1 MNERLVIHLPEL
13 PTDHQI
19 VYIGERARV
28 SSATSTIIVDG
39 HSLVACHFNG
49 CRMFLVRF
57 DMGSGKYEL
66 VDQIQTEFQGRPTET
81 DLMSWDGHGNIV
93 TTNFFHHNCSFYR
106 LGDDKLAHDA
116 DSSVRIGDFV
126 HGVKFYSPDVVAVT
140 SRKKHGGVYFINRRT
155 DKLEWVLRI
164 PKLSVQDICFL
175 SPTRAAVISGHGSP
189 LFRAFNIYDSV
200 IHLLD
205 VVRDEQRVEVRGKR
219 VFKASHLDNII
230 HYMGRLYITD
240 QYNNSVVVLDPDS
253 LETLDEYTGYDFP
266 HGIDVNHGLL
276 AVTNYGTN
284 TIEVRRLGRPG
295 DAGDRTN
302 RPGTAA

>member
-1 MNERLVIHLPEL
+1 MVIHLPEL

-19 VYIGERARV
+19 VYIGERSRV
-28 SSATSTIIVDG
+28 SSATSTVIVDG

-49 CRMFLVRF
+49 CMMFLIRF

-66 VDQIQTEFQGRPTET
+66 IDQIQTEFQGRSTET
-81 DLMSWDGHGNIV
+81 DLMSWDGRGNIV
-93 TTNFFHHNCSFYR
+93 TTNFFHHTCSFYR
-106 LGDDKLAHDA
+106 LRDDKLAHNA
-116 DSSVRIGDFV
+116 DSPVRIGDFV

-155 DKLEWVLRI
+155 NKLEWVLRV

-175 SPTRAAVISGHGSP
+175 SPTRAAVISGYGSP

-200 IHLLD
+200 IHLVD
-205 VVRDEQRVEVRGKR
+205 FVRGEQRVKVCGKR
-219 VFKASHLDNII
+219 VFNASHLDNII
-230 HYMGRLYITD
+230 HYGGRLYITD
-240 QYNNSVVVLDPDS
+240 QYNNSVVVLDPES
-253 LETLDEYTGYDFP
+253 LETLHEHVGYDFP

-284 TIEVRRLGRPG
+284 TIEVRRIEQPG
-295 DAGDRTN
+295 DAGSRAAHH
-302 RPGTAA
+302 GTAA